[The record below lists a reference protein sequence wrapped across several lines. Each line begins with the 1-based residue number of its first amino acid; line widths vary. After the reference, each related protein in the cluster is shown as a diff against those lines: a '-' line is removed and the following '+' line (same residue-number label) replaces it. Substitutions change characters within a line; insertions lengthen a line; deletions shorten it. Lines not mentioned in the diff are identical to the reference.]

1 MKKLLLASMILSLSV
16 VNAADINSESE
27 CRNAA
32 ITALINTT
40 VKVHSLS
47 AAQEQS
53 LIFSGMGGET
63 KELYQ
68 AIKTYC
74 KFLNTAAVE
83 IQK

>member
-1 MKKLLLASMILSLSV
+1 MKKLLLASMVLSMSI
-16 VNAADINSESE
+16 VNATDVNSESE

-40 VKVHSLS
+40 VKEHSLS

-53 LIFSGMGGET
+53 LVFSGMGGET
-63 KELYQ
+63 KDVYE

-74 KFLNTAAVE
+74 KFLNTAA
-83 IQK
+83 IDAQK

>member
-1 MKKLLLASMILSLSV
+1 MKKLLLASMLLSLSV
-16 VNAADINSESE
+16 ANASDINSESD

-47 AAQEQS
+47 ADQEQS
-53 LIFSGMGGET
+53 LVFSGMGGET
-63 KELYQ
+63 KDVYE

-74 KFLNTAAVE
+74 KFLNTAAIE
-83 IQK
+83 AQK

>member
-1 MKKLLLASMILSLSV
+1 MKKFLLAGMVLSLSV

-40 VKVHSLS
+40 VAIHTLDAK
-47 AAQEQS
+47 QEQD
-53 LIFSGMGGET
+53 LIFSGMGDES
-63 KELYQ
+63 KNIYN

-74 KFLNTAAVE
+74 KFLNNTAVE
-83 IQK
+83 LKK